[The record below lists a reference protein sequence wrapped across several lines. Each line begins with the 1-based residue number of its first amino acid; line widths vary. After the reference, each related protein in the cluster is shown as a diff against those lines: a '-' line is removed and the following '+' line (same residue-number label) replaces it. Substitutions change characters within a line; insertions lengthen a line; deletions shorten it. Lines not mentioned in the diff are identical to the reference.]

1 MTDTQPRAD
10 GSDPTDS
17 PQPEGRRTLG
27 DQHAPGDQRT
37 PAKRYTRR
45 RLLTT
50 GVVTAGAA
58 AALGA
63 GAGAFVADDGT
74 TPPVIQPSGRRRF
87 AGKVVIV
94 TGATSGI
101 GRAAARQFAAEGGK
115 VGFCGR
121 RETLGAEVEREIRA
135 AGGEATYIRADVRD
149 EAQVRAFVDQV
160 AQKYGG
166 LDVCFNNAGITL
178 QKPLHE
184 YTAQEWDD
192 VVGTNLRGT
201 FLSMKYQVPHL
212 IRRGG
217 GTVVITSSSN
227 VHTTSE
233 SKAAYTASKHGLLGL
248 ANCAAFD
255 YAKYNIRVNTLIPGT
270 TNTELVRG
278 VANALD
284 LPDAV
289 WDRMAA
295 IWGRDNVP
303 TLRRMAT
310 PDEIAV
316 GALALAS
323 PDFTYLT
330 GNSLT
335 LDAGGSFHA

>member
-1 MTDTQPRAD
+1 MTDTQPREDGPESAD
-10 GSDPTDS
+10 G
-17 PQPEGRRTLG
+17 
-27 DQHAPGDQRT
+27 HAPGESSRG
-37 PAKRYTRR
+37 YSRR

-50 GVVTAGAA
+50 GALSAGAA
-58 AALGA
+58 AVA
-63 GAGAFVADDGT
+63 GAAAGAYVAGNGT
-74 TPPVIQPSGRRRF
+74 TAPPNIQPSGRRRF
-87 AGKVVIV
+87 DGKVVIV

-101 GRAAARQFAAEGGK
+101 GRAAAKMFAAEGGK

-121 RETLGAEVEREIRA
+121 RESLGAEVEREIRA
-135 AGGEATYIRADVRD
+135 AGGEATYLRADVRD
-149 EAQVRAFVDQV
+149 EAQVRAFVDRV
-160 AQKYGG
+160 AARYGG

-233 SKAAYTASKHGLLGL
+233 KKAAYTASKHGLLGL
-248 ANCAAFD
+248 ATCAAFD
-255 YAKYNIRVNTLIPGT
+255 YARYNIRVNTLIPGT

-278 VANALD
+278 VAGAAD

-295 IWGRDNVP
+295 IWGRENVP

-310 PDEIAV
+310 PEEVAV

-335 LDAGGSFHA
+335 LDAGGSFHD